1 MIGALIGAFVVAS
14 LNDGLPLV
22 GAQAGFADVPL
33 GIAIVVAMIL
43 NIKLT
48 ALRVRQI

>member
-1 MIGALIGAFVVAS
+1 
-14 LNDGLPLV
+14 V

-43 NIKLT
+43 NIKLG
-48 ALRVRQI
+48 ALRARQL